1 MAYTFT
7 RASVIPAV
15 TGLLLAGLLAATPP
29 TPPKIFAAG
38 AAPALPPPEH
48 LNRGLVAMR
57 TTRDAGLA
65 MPNLILPSV
74 QINIRAG
81 DLPPADSNGVS
92 YLRIP
97 LNAL

>member
-1 MAYTFT
+1 VAEQ
-7 RASVIPAV
+7 RASNIHIRDGVSEQDFV
-15 TGLLLAGLLAATPP
+15 S
-29 TPPKIFAAG
+29 
-38 AAPALPPPEH
+38 
-48 LNRGLVAMR
+48 MR

-65 MPNLILPSV
+65 MPTLILPSV

>member
-1 MAYTFT
+1 
-7 RASVIPAV
+7 
-15 TGLLLAGLLAATPP
+15 
-29 TPPKIFAAG
+29 
-38 AAPALPPPEH
+38 
-48 LNRGLVAMR
+48 
-57 TTRDAGLA
+57 
-65 MPNLILPSV
+65 V